1 MNRSEEW
8 VVLSSKLPIFEILN
22 NAIEALRRNWGRAVL
37 TSLSMV
43 VGTASL
49 VLVVVAGISGR
60 EYTLEQIA
68 GVGTNLISVYHEAA
82 DATLRASN
90 PADKLNAGDL
100 NAIRT
105 DIPGVVSAAPLILS
119 YPTLMMQGIGRVV
132 TLIGTT
138 PEFRQV
144 RNIDVVSGRFLDADD
159 ERSRSKVCIVTE
171 PFARW
176 LEEDPSY
183 TGHVNLFGIR
193 FSVIGLFRE
202 RVSSFGQTEVT
213 DYAAIIPISVM
224 RYFKPEDT
232 IDQIYVS
239 AESMDIVPEL
249 SSEIRGLLLSRHRKQ
264 ALFRV
269 ENLTE
274 MLRAA
279 NRISLGLTMVLLVI
293 AAVSLFSSGIGIMN
307 VMLITVAERTREI
320 GIKKAVGAWR
330 RILMIEVLVEAL
342 VLSCGGGLIGILL
355 GTAVPYSVHFFAPT
369 IQIRIPMLAFLMGFG
384 VTVAVGLIFGFF
396 PAMRASRM
404 NPVDALRYE

>member
-1 MNRSEEW
+1 
-8 VVLSSKLPIFEILN
+8 LSSKLPIFEIFRN
-22 NAIEALRRNWGRAVL
+22 SIEALRRSWGRAVL

-60 EYTLEQIA
+60 EYTLKQIA

-82 DATLRASN
+82 DATMRTRAL
-90 PADKLNAGDL
+90 ADRLDVGDL
-100 NAIRT
+100 NAIRSG
-105 DIPGVVSAAPLILS
+105 IPGVVSAAPLILS
-119 YPTLMMQGIGRVV
+119 YPTLVMEGVGRVV

-144 RNIDVVSGRFLDADD
+144 RNIDVLRGRFLDEND
-159 ERSRSKVCIVTE
+159 ERSRSKVCLVTE
-171 PFARW
+171 LFARW
-176 LEEDPSY
+176 LEQDPFY
-183 TGHVNLFGIR
+183 AGYVNLFGIR
-193 FSVIGLFRE
+193 FTVIGAFRE

-249 SSEIRGLLLSRHRKQ
+249 SSQIREILLSRHRKQ
-264 ALFRV
+264 AVFRV
-269 ENLTE
+269 ENLSE
-274 MLRAA
+274 MLKAA
-279 NRISLGLTMVLLVI
+279 DRISLGLTLLLLVI
-293 AAVSLFSSGIGIMN
+293 AAISLLSSGIGIMN

-330 RILMIEVLVEAL
+330 KILMIEVLTEAMI
-342 VLSCGGGLIGILL
+342 LSCGGGLVGILL
-355 GTAVPYSVHFFAPT
+355 GVAAPYSVRFFAPT
-369 IQIRIPMLAFLMGFG
+369 IQIRIPMLAFLLGFG
-384 VTVAVGLIFGFF
+384 VTLAVGLIFGML
-396 PAMRASRM
+396 PAVRASRM
-404 NPVDALRYE
+404 SPVEALRYE

>member
-1 MNRSEEW
+1 M
-8 VVLSSKLPIFEILN
+8 VLSSKLPIFEILK

-68 GVGTNLISVYHEAA
+68 GVGTNVISVYHEAA
-82 DATLRASN
+82 DATLRASS

-105 DIPGVVSAAPLILS
+105 DIPGVINAAPLILS

-144 RNIDVVSGRFLDADD
+144 RNIDVVRGRFLDEND

-171 PFARW
+171 PFAKW

-183 TGHVNLFGIR
+183 TGYVNLFGIR
-193 FSVIGLFRE
+193 FAVIGLFRE

-224 RYFKPEDT
+224 RYFKSEDT

-239 AESMDIVPEL
+239 AENMDMVPQL
-249 SSEIRGLLLSRHRKQ
+249 SSRIRGLLLSRHRKQ

-274 MLRAA
+274 MLKAA
-279 NRISLGLTMVLLVI
+279 NRISLGLTMVLLAI

-330 RILMIEVLVEAL
+330 RVLMIEVLVEAL
-342 VLSCGGGLIGILL
+342 ILSCGGGLIGILL

-369 IQIRIPMLAFLMGFG
+369 VRIRIPMLAFVMGFG
-384 VTVAVGLIFGFF
+384 VTLAVGLIFGMF

-404 NPVDALRYE
+404 SPVDALRYE

>member
-1 MNRSEEW
+1 MN
-8 VVLSSKLPIFEILN
+8 SKLPIVEILQ
-22 NAIEALRRNWGRAVL
+22 NAVESLRLNWARAVL

-82 DATLRASN
+82 DATWRSST
-90 PADKLNAGDL
+90 PADKLNTGDL
-100 NAIRT
+100 EAIRAG
-105 DIPGVVSAAPLILS
+105 IPGIVSAAPLMLS
-119 YPTLMMQGIGRVV
+119 YPTLVMGGTGRVV

-138 PEFRQV
+138 PEYRQV
-144 RNIDVVSGRFLDADD
+144 RNIDVLHGRFLDEND

-183 TGHVNLFGIR
+183 TGDVNLFGIR
-193 FSVIGLFRE
+193 FTVIGLFRE
-202 RVSSFGQTEVT
+202 HVSSFGQTEVT
-213 DYAAIIPISVM
+213 DYAVIIPISVM
-224 RYFKPEDT
+224 RYFKSEGT

-239 AESMDIVPEL
+239 AESMDMVPEL
-249 SSEIRGLLLSRHRKQ
+249 SSQIRDLLVSRHRRQ

-274 MLRAA
+274 MLKAA
-279 NRISLGLTMVLLVI
+279 NRISLGLIVVLLVI
-293 AAVSLFSSGIGIMN
+293 AAVSLVSSGIGIMN
-307 VMLITVAERTREI
+307 VMLITVAERTQEI

-330 RILMIEVLVEAL
+330 RILMIEVLTEAL
-342 VLSCGGGLIGILL
+342 ILSCGGGLIGTLL
-355 GTAVPYSVHFFAPT
+355 GTAVPYTVNFFAPT
-369 IQIRIPMLAFLMGFG
+369 IRIRVPMLALFLGFG
-384 VTVAVGLIFGFF
+384 VTVGVGLVFGIV
-396 PAMRASRM
+396 PAVRASRM
-404 NPVDALRYE
+404 SPVDALRYE